1 MSAGRD
7 LPHDSAVSHV
17 TGASVFIDDRPELR
31 GELHVGIVGS
41 PIACG
46 ILKGIDASAA
56 LRHPDCAGVFTAA
69 DLHSKKWGTI
79 VHEQP
84 ILVEREI
91 GYREEA
97 ICLVASRRRESL
109 QALITAVKLEVEERP
124 GVFTIDE
131 AKKAGSVIYRA
142 PKAFE
147 QGDPDGV
154 MQRAPHRLKGTLVIG
169 GQEHFYMESQAAVA
183 YPLEQGQI
191 EVHSS
196 TQHPSETQ
204 RVVAEA
210 LGIPFHQVVCVVK
223 RMGGGFGGKESQSA
237 PIAAYAALVA
247 RKLGRPARVILT
259 KDQDMMLTGKRH
271 PFQND
276 FEVGFDE
283 DGRILA
289 VRAVLQSDGGAYAD
303 LSSSILERA
312 MFHFDGAYFLP
323 NVRIEGVCYRTHNHS
338 NTAFR
343 GFGGPQGTMTIE
355 SIIEDIAQKLGK
367 DAAEV
372 RRLNLYQGDRLQT
385 PYGQIL
391 ENNLLPEIRERLMQ
405 SSDYDRRLQEI
416 LRHNQARK
424 GTLRGISLTATKFG
438 IAFTARFLNQAN
450 ALVNLHLDGTVQ
462 VSTGATEMGQGV
474 NTKIQQLVAHAF
486 GIPADAVRLMPTS
499 TEKNHN
505 TSPTAAS
512 SGSDLNGAAALQAV
526 DQIKSALASI
536 ARQMLAR
543 KDPARQNF
551 PQPGPALHFAE
562 LEPEAGGGLSDFT
575 FQDGRVIEAGS
586 GRSFSL
592 RELIHAAYQNRISLG
607 AYAHYK
613 TPELGFDKTTVQGKA
628 FAYFTQGMA
637 VTEVEINE
645 YTGESKV
652 VRTDILMDL
661 GRSINPGIDR
671 GQVTGA
677 YVQGMGWVTTEKLQY
692 DDQRR
697 LLTHSPTTYKIPNV
711 QDTPRD
717 FRVEFIENL
726 GNPRNVYGSKAVGE
740 PPFLLGIGAWTAIKH
755 ALSHRARGRP
765 VALTSPATAEEVLM
779 ELTRLKTP

>member
-1 MSAGRD
+1 MSPGFD
-7 LPHDSAVSHV
+7 SKNNIKHDSAVTHV
-17 TGASVFIDDRPELR
+17 TGESIFIDDRPELR

-41 PIACG
+41 PVACG
-46 ILKGIDASAA
+46 ILKSIDARDA
-56 LRHPDCAGVFTAA
+56 LLHPDCAGVFTAA
-69 DLHSKKWGTI
+69 DLHSKRWGTI

-91 GYREEA
+91 GYMQEA
-97 ICLVASRRRESL
+97 VCLVASRRRESL
-109 QALITAVKLEVEERP
+109 EEITRLVRLRIEERS

-131 AKKAGSVIYRA
+131 AKARGLVIHRA

-147 QGDPDGV
+147 QGDPDRA
-154 MQRAPHRLKGTLVIG
+154 MAEAPHQLKSRLVIG

-210 LGIPFHQVVCVVK
+210 LGIPLHQVVCVVK

-247 RKLGRPARVILT
+247 QRLKLPARVILT

-271 PFQND
+271 PFENEI
-276 FEVGFDE
+276 EVGFDGE
-283 DGRILA
+283 GRILA
-289 VRAVLQSDGGAYAD
+289 VKALLQSDGGAYAD

-312 MFHFDGAYFLP
+312 MFHLDGAYFLP
-323 NVRIEGVCYRTHNHS
+323 NVRIEGVCYRTNNHS

-355 SIIEDIAQKLGK
+355 SAIEDVAHFLGK

-372 RRLNLYQGDRLQT
+372 RRLNLYQAERLRT
-385 PYGQIL
+385 PYGQLL
-391 ENNLLPEIRERLMQ
+391 ENNMLPAIRERLMT
-405 SSDYDRRLQEI
+405 SSDYAKRLQEI
-416 LRHNQARK
+416 TAHNRLRS

-438 IAFTARFLNQAN
+438 ISFTARFLNQAN

-474 NTKIQQLVAHAF
+474 NTKIQQLVAEAF
-486 GIPADAVRLMPTS
+486 GIPADDVRLMPTS

-526 DQIKSALASI
+526 GQIRVNLT
-536 ARQMLAR
+536 RVAR
-543 KDPARQNF
+543 KILDGEGISPVSEWDSSTPVDPSSF
-551 PQPGPALHFAE
+551 VFEG
-562 LEPEAGGGLSDFT
+562 
-575 FQDGRVIEAGS
+575 GRVIEAAS
-586 GRSFSL
+586 GRSL
-592 RELIHAAYQNRISLG
+592 GLQELIQAAYQNRMSLG

-613 TPELGFDKTTVQGKA
+613 TPGLGFDKNTVQGKA

-637 VTEVEINE
+637 VTEVSIDE

-652 VRTDILMDL
+652 LRTDILMDL

-677 YVQGMGWVTTEKLQY
+677 YVQGMGWVTSEVLRY
-692 DDQRR
+692 DSNRN

-717 FRVEFIENL
+717 FRVDFIENE
-726 GNPRNVYGSKAVGE
+726 GNPQNVYGSKAVGE
-740 PPFLLGIGAWTAIKH
+740 PPFLLGIGVWTAIKH
-755 ALSHRARGRP
+755 ALSCRAGGQRIE
-765 VALTSPATAEEVLM
+765 LSSPATPEAILM
-779 ELTRLKTP
+779 ELTRLKQAQTP

>member
-1 MSAGRD
+1 MSAGSD
-7 LPHDSAVSHV
+7 QKHDSAVTHV
-17 TGASVFIDDRPELR
+17 TGESIFIDDRPELR
-31 GELHVGIVGS
+31 GELHVGVVGS
-41 PIACG
+41 PVACG
-46 ILKGIDASAA
+46 ILKGIDAREA
-56 LRHPDCAGVFTAA
+56 LRHPDCAGVFTSA
-69 DLHSKKWGTI
+69 DLHARKWGTI

-97 ICLVASRRRESL
+97 VCLVASRRRESL
-109 QALITAVKLEVEERP
+109 PELIQRVKLDIEERP

-142 PKAFE
+142 VKAFE
-147 QGDPDGV
+147 QGDPD
-154 MQRAPHRLKGTLVIG
+154 QALLRAPHRLKGTLKIG

-247 RKLGRPARVILT
+247 HKLGRPARVILT

-271 PFQND
+271 PFQNE

-283 DGRILA
+283 EGRILA
-289 VRAVLQSDGGAYAD
+289 LCAVLQSDGGAYAD

-312 MFHFDGAYFLP
+312 MFHLDGAYFLP

-355 SIIEDIAQKLGK
+355 SILEDIAQRLGK
-367 DAAEV
+367 DAAAV
-372 RRLNLYQGDRLQT
+372 RRINLYQGDRLKT

-391 ENNLLPEIRERLMQ
+391 ENNLLPEIHDRLLR
-405 SSDYDRRLQEI
+405 SSEYERRLQEI
-416 LRHNQARK
+416 SRHNQARN

-486 GIPADAVRLMPTS
+486 GIPTDAVRLMPTS

-526 DQIKSALASI
+526 DQIKSALVAV
-536 ARQMLAR
+536 AWQMLAR
-543 KDPARQNF
+543 RDSTVPVPAT
-551 PQPGPALHFAE
+551 HSAE
-562 LEPEAGGGLSDFT
+562 IEPDAGGKLSDFT
-575 FQDGRVIEAGS
+575 FHDGRVIENRG

-628 FAYFTQGMA
+628 FSYFTQGMG

-645 YTGESKV
+645 YTGELKV
-652 VRTDILMDL
+652 LRADILMDL

-677 YVQGMGWVTTEKLQY
+677 YVQAMGWVTTENLIY
-692 DDQRR
+692 DEKRR

-717 FRVEFIENL
+717 FRVDFIENP
-726 GNPRNVYGSKAVGE
+726 GNPKNVHGSKAVGE
-740 PPFLLGIGAWTAIKH
+740 PPFLLGIGAWTAAKH
-755 ALSHRARGRP
+755 ALSYRASGRP
-765 VALTSPATAEEVLM
+765 VHLASPATGEEILM
-779 ELTRLKTP
+779 ELTHLKTP